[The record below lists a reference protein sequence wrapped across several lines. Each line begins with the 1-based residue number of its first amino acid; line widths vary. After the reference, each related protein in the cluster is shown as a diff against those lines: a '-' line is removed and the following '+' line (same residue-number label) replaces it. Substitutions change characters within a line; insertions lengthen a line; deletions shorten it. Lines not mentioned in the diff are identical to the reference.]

1 LIALRR
7 YALAADVLAS
17 AVAGAA
23 NPAVVTNLIEMLR
36 KTRRVEELSQTIRQ
50 PEDAVRTLLTRAWL
64 YEEHEADWIEP
75 FSTFMVDG
83 EDPDQFKTLAHIMAS
98 QKGKLR
104 ASGVTAEAALDLA
117 LSGTQF
123 VREGSDENGWVVRMM
138 TPGNGAATPQQQVFF
153 VMRQDET
160 YRILA
165 ANGDFAGVARLALRL
180 VEQGSVQQAAIWLD
194 RVRGEL
200 SAGNSD
206 DSLSGH
212 MFSRVWQKGVASDAN
227 RVRIAAALLLSD
239 KPKEVAGVITML
251 EGALKSGA
259 DGTANAISASLAE
272 AYSMDKQYA
281 AALRINERLMEEL
294 PHSATALRLAFQSA
308 YAAGG
313 KSEADR
319 ILTAHIGAFKE
330 DPDALRGVASVA
342 MVFGDPDKA
351 TAIEQQIVDSGRAFA
366 GDYNQIAWAA
376 LMADKVTAATIDIAN
391 RGVLMGGNGT
401 TSLLHTLA
409 AVEAE
414 LDKAGDA
421 RAMLL
426 QRMKDL
432 GEDEPDD
439 DDWYVF
445 GRIAESYGLRGDAV
459 TMYRRLQRP
468 KTERAIP
475 SSSYALAQRRLKLMA
490 ASK

>member
-1 LIALRR
+1 
-7 YALAADVLAS
+7 
-17 AVAGAA
+17 
-23 NPAVVTNLIEMLR
+23 
-36 KTRRVEELSQTIRQ
+36 
-50 PEDAVRTLLTRAWL
+50 
-64 YEEHEADWIEP
+64 
-75 FSTFMVDG
+75 
-83 EDPDQFKTLAHIMAS
+83 
-98 QKGKLR
+98 
-104 ASGVTAEAALDLA
+104 
-117 LSGTQF
+117 
-123 VREGSDENGWVVRMM
+123 
-138 TPGNGAATPQQQVFF
+138 
-153 VMRQDET
+153 
-160 YRILA
+160 
-165 ANGDFAGVARLALRL
+165 
-180 VEQGSVQQAAIWLD
+180 
-194 RVRGEL
+194 
-200 SAGNSD
+200 
-206 DSLSGH
+206 
-212 MFSRVWQKGVASDAN
+212 
-227 RVRIAAALLLSD
+227 
-239 KPKEVAGVITML
+239 
-251 EGALKSGA
+251 
-259 DGTANAISASLAE
+259 
-272 AYSMDKQYA
+272 
-281 AALRINERLMEEL
+281 
-294 PHSATALRLAFQSA
+294 
-308 YAAGG
+308 
-313 KSEADR
+313 
-319 ILTAHIGAFKE
+319 
-330 DPDALRGVASVA
+330 

-468 KTERAIP
+468 KNERAIP